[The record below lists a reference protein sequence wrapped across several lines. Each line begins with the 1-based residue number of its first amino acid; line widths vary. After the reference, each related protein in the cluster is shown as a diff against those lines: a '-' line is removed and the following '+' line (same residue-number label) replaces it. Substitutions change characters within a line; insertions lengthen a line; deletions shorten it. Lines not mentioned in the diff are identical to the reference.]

1 MHLPVVLLCAVCAAA
16 LAENSDD
23 YDLMYVNMDNEI
35 FNGLHPTE
43 DPTPCDCSREH
54 TEWDKLFIMLENSQM
69 REGMLLQATDD
80 LLRGELQRLRAELGR
95 LAGGLAQPCPAEA
108 RLEGALDE
116 LLRASRDAG
125 RRLARLEGAEA
136 PGALLEE
143 LRRTQAELRALQGWA
158 AGRWLPA
165 GCEMALLFPMRSK
178 KIFGSVHPARP
189 MTLESLSVCIWVK
202 ATEVLNKTVLF
213 SYGTK
218 RSPYEIQLYLSPG
231 STAFVVGGEE
241 NTLVADTA
249 VSPGRWTHLCGTW
262 TSADGRASLWV
273 DSELVVAAAGKARGH
288 VVPEGGVMQLGQEK
302 NGCCAGGFDESRA
315 FAGRV
320 TALNVWDR
328 ALRPEEVAQAAGPES
343 CSRRGNV
350 VGWGVTE
357 VQPHGGAQ
365 YVS

>member
-23 YDLMYVNMDNEI
+23 YDLMYVNMENEI

-43 DPTPCDCSREH
+43 DRKFLSTFSANPNYLSRSF
-54 TEWDKLFIMLENSQM
+54 W
-69 REGMLLQATDD
+69 
-80 LLRGELQRLRAELGR
+80 
-95 LAGGLAQPCPAEA
+95 LA
-108 RLEGALDE
+108 AL
-116 LLRASRDAG
+116 
-125 RRLARLEGAEA
+125 
-136 PGALLEE
+136 
-143 LRRTQAELRALQGWA
+143 
-158 AGRWLPA
+158 
-165 GCEMALLFPMRSK
+165 GCETALLFPMRSK
-178 KIFGSVHPARP
+178 KIFGSVHPVRP

-202 ATEVLNKTVLF
+202 ATEVQNKTVLF

-273 DSELVVAAAGKARGH
+273 DGELVAAAAGKARGH
-288 VVPEGGVMQLGQEK
+288 VVPEGGALQLGQEK
-302 NGCCAGGFDESRA
+302 NGCCAGGFDEARA

-320 TALNVWDR
+320 TALNLWDR
-328 ALRPEEVAQAAGPES
+328 ALRPEEVAEAAGPES
-343 CSRRGNV
+343 CSRRGKV